1 MVEITIE
8 NINTVRRHLRTST
21 LPEHD
26 KYAATVFSKSVSDR
40 DPNIVEGDISR
51 TRCTRIACLDG
62 LRFNAR
68 TAFDKDDSKAVFCS
82 AANSEIIGEAGKV
95 VINMPQI
102 SDRDYIRAV
111 LRSIRDPFLAA

>member
-1 MVEITIE
+1 MEK
-8 NINTVRRHLRTST
+8 INTVRRHLRTST

-40 DPNIVEGDISR
+40 DPNIVEGDISS

-62 LRFNAR
+62 LRFKAR
-68 TAFDKDDSKAVFCS
+68 SGFDKDDSEAVFCS

-95 VINMPQI
+95 VINMLQI
-102 SDRDYIRAV
+102 RDRDYIRAV
-111 LRSIRDPFLAA
+111 LRSIRDPFLGA